1 VFQCRCLNRHI
12 NQDFFHWQAISRL
25 RPCPERC

>member
-12 NQDFFHWQAISRL
+12 NQDVFHWRPISRL